1 MKNPT
6 IFVIA
11 MTLLFYTL
19 VATAC
24 QFPIIQASLPTPPS
38 GQIIELPFE
47 TIELRQPAKPD
58 YWMNEKPGLLIIASS
73 QEITQASQY
82 ITDDAIATL
91 QKMDFLQSFALIAF
105 NGLKP
110 TLHDDFKI
118 QKIIKNKD
126 QIYVF
131 VQPSQAGLQEVISS
145 LYHLISIKK
154 EGEWMKTFTFHL
166 YTNNKE
172 SDISTVIMYIP

>member
-1 MKNPT
+1 
-6 IFVIA
+6 
-11 MTLLFYTL
+11 MTVLFYAL
-19 VATAC
+19 VVTAC
-24 QFPIIQASLPTPPS
+24 QFPIIQSSMPTSQS
-38 GQIIELPFE
+38 GQMIELPFE

-58 YWMNEKPGLLIIASS
+58 YWMDEKPGLLIIASS

-110 TLHDDFKI
+110 TLHYDFKI

-166 YTNNKE
+166 YIDNKE
-172 SDISTVIMYIP
+172 SDISPVSMYIP

>member
-1 MKNPT
+1 MKQS
-6 IFVIA
+6 IVVR
-11 MTLLFYTL
+11 TLTCLFASL
-19 VATAC
+19 IVSAC
-24 QFPIIQASLPTPPS
+24 QLPLIRSPIPTPPS
-38 GQIIELPFE
+38 EQMVELPFE
-47 TIELRQPAKPD
+47 TIELRQPSKPG
-58 YWMNEKPGLLIIASS
+58 YWIDEKPSLLIIASS
-73 QEITQASQY
+73 QAITQASQY
-82 ITDDAIATL
+82 ISDDAIATL

>member
-1 MKNPT
+1 MQRSIVVRT
-6 IFVIA
+6 ITCLFA
-11 MTLLFYTL
+11 TLA
-19 VATAC
+19 VSAC
-24 QFPIIQASLPTPPS
+24 QLPLVQAPIPTHPS
-38 GQIIELPFE
+38 GQTIELPFE

-58 YWMNEKPGLLIIASS
+58 YWMDEKPGLLIIASS

-110 TLHDDFKI
+110 TLHYDFKI

-166 YTNNKE
+166 YIGLLTKRN
-172 SDISTVIMYIP
+172 